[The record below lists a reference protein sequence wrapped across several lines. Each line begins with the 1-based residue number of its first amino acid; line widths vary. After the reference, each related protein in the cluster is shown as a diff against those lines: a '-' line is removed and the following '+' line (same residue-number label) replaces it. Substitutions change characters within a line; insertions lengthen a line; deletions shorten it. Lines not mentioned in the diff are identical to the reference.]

1 MTRTN
6 RSTLNAALW
15 TMQVALA
22 CSFAMMG
29 FLKATVPAAELQG
42 ALGLLV
48 QAKAAILRPVG
59 IVELVLAFALV
70 VPAGARVLPR
80 LSPFAAACLTAAGL
94 LGAIQPSSAAGF
106 GLALPNLALVA
117 GAAFVA
123 WGRFLAVPIEPASF
137 GPEPEVVDPSAA
149 ARLERNRQ
157 RQALGA
163 GHGRGVA

>member
-15 TMQVALA
+15 TMQIVLA
-22 CSFAMMG
+22 CTFATVG
-29 FLKATVPAAELQG
+29 FLKATVPAADLQG
-42 ALGLLV
+42 PLGLLV
-48 QAKAAILRPVG
+48 RAQATILRPVG

-80 LSPFAAACLTAAGL
+80 LSPFAAACLAAAGL
-94 LGAIQPSSAAGF
+94 LGAVQPSSAAGF
-106 GLALPNLALVA
+106 GLALPNLVLVA

-123 WGRFLAVPIEPASF
+123 WGRFIAAPIEPASF

-157 RQALGA
+157 RHALGD